1 MNRLRRRISEVEKS
15 MGNKV
20 ELVSGETFKEALK
33 DDSSISGHFESDK
46 QYEVVWPDL
55 SKPDYRT
62 AGDLS
67 RHIVNLTKNCIRIF
81 HPVETLPRHINDMIG
96 RS

>member
-20 ELVSGETFKEALK
+20 ELVPRKIFKEALK

-55 SKPDYRT
+55 SKPDFRT
-62 AGDLS
+62 AGEISTPELYGYMLS
-67 RHIVNLTKNCIRIF
+67 ITKN
-81 HPVETLPRHINDMIG
+81 
-96 RS
+96 

>member
-15 MGNKV
+15 IGNKV
-20 ELVSGETFKEALK
+20 ELVPGKIFKEALK
-33 DDSSISGHFESDK
+33 DDLSISGHFDSDK

-62 AGDLS
+62 AGGISTPELYGYMLS
-67 RHIVNLTKNCIRIF
+67 INKN
-81 HPVETLPRHINDMIG
+81 
-96 RS
+96 

>member
-1 MNRLRRRISEVEKS
+1 MNPLRKRINKVEKS
-15 MGNKV
+15 MGDKV
-20 ELVSGETFKEALK
+20 ELVPGKIFKEALK

-62 AGDLS
+62 AGEISTPELYGYMLS
-67 RHIVNLTKNCIRIF
+67 IKRN
-81 HPVETLPRHINDMIG
+81 
-96 RS
+96 

>member
-20 ELVSGETFKEALK
+20 ELVPGKTFKEALK

-55 SKPDYRT
+55 SQPDYRT
-62 AGDLS
+62 AGELS
-67 RHIVNLTKNCIRIF
+67 NPELYGYMLSINKN
-81 HPVETLPRHINDMIG
+81 
-96 RS
+96 